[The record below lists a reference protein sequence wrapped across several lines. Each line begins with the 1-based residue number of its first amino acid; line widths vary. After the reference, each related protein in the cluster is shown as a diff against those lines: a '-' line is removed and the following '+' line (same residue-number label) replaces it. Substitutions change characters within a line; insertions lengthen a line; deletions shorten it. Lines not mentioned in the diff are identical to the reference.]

1 MKVLN
6 GGGVTEGFRTRSI
19 EIRIFKLQVEGFR
32 KCLRRHISLYLRR
45 IILRMQ
51 LIGIAEAIE
60 QISRSPLTSKSDV
73 DKQLKILKA
82 SSIRLSEIDS
92 QLEELKE
99 IVNLIC
105 QITQDHSLQTDI
117 REQLN
122 TTIQTAQELNKK
134 IGKC

>member
-1 MKVLN
+1 
-6 GGGVTEGFRTRSI
+6 
-19 EIRIFKLQVEGFR
+19 
-32 KCLRRHISLYLRR
+32 
-45 IILRMQ
+45 MQ